1 MDIQINDEDEIRARR
16 REHINEMKREKEKQ
30 MMQRKRLRTMA
41 PYAVALLLM
50 AIAGAL
56 FLPGLLGKNTGNT
69 QRAEST
75 DNAPGV
81 ENANVSSTADVENAK
96 ADSEADVENANTD
109 STADVENAA
118 DAVETGEQAEEDSDT
133 EAKAAFPAV
142 NMDTESLQSLADT
155 ALSMGS
161 VPSKT
166 YFAEPSFDVLQ
177 LYDSLKS
184 GDTLYSEHVILIDLD
199 ENSIVAQKGAFDRIN
214 PASMTKVLT
223 VLVAA
228 EHIKNLDDTFTMTL
242 EITDYGYV
250 HDCSSAGFEKDET
263 ITVRDLFY
271 GTVLPSGAD
280 AAVGLATYVAGS
292 QEAFVDLMNQK
303 LEELGLSGTAHMT
316 NCVGIYDENHYCTA
330 YDMAMIMEAAIDNE
344 FCREVL
350 SAHTY
355 TTSETEQHPE
365 GIELSNWFLRRIED
379 KDSGGE
385 VICGK
390 TGYVVQSKNCA
401 VSYEVDESGRGFVC
415 VTAGAGSV
423 WQCIYDHAG
432 LYKQF
437 SAAAEGG
444 TNDDTQ

>member
-1 MDIQINDEDEIRARR
+1 MDIQINDEEEIRACR

-30 MMQRKRLRTMA
+30 RMQRERFRKAA
-41 PYAVALLLM
+41 PFAAALIFLVF
-50 AIAGAL
+50 AGVL
-56 FLPGLLGKNTGNT
+56 VLPGQFRKDAGNAQT
-69 QRAEST
+69 IEST
-75 DNAPGV
+75 DNASDM
-81 ENANVSSTADVENAK
+81 ENA
-96 ADSEADVENANTD
+96 
-109 STADVENAA
+109 
-118 DAVETGEQAEEDSDT
+118 SDT
-133 EAKAAFPAV
+133 ESAAETGTETDAVFPV
-142 NMDTESLQSLADT
+142 ISIDTEPLQSLADA
-155 ALSMGS
+155 ALSVGA
-161 VPSKT
+161 VPPKIYS
-166 YFAEPSFDVLQ
+166 AEASSDVLQ

-184 GDTLYSEHVILIDLD
+184 GDTLYSENVVLVDLS

-242 EITDYGYV
+242 EITDYGYM

-292 QEAFVDLMNQK
+292 QEAFVELMNQK
-303 LEELGLSGTAHMT
+303 LEELGLADTAHMT
-316 NCVGIYDENHYCTA
+316 NCVGIYDENHYCTV
-330 YDMAMIMEAAIDNE
+330 YDMAMIMEAAIDNDL
-344 FCREVL
+344 CREVL
-350 SAHTY
+350 SAHIY

-401 VSYEVDESGRGFVC
+401 VSYDVDENGTGFVC

-437 SAAAEGG
+437 STAAEGG
-444 TNDDTQ
+444 TNNDTQ

>member
-1 MDIQINDEDEIRARR
+1 MDIQINDEEEIRARR

-30 MMQRKRLRTMA
+30 MMQRERFRKAA
-41 PYAVALLLM
+41 PFAAALIFLVF
-50 AIAGAL
+50 AGVL
-56 FLPGLLGKNTGNT
+56 VLPGQFRKDAGNAQT
-69 QRAEST
+69 IEST
-75 DNAPGV
+75 DNTAGM
-81 ENANVSSTADVENAK
+81 ENTSDIES
-96 ADSEADVENANTD
+96 
-109 STADVENAA
+109 AA
-118 DAVETGEQAEEDSDT
+118 ETGTETDVAFPVISIDT
-133 EAKAAFPAV
+133 EP
-142 NMDTESLQSLADT
+142 LQSLADA
-155 ALSMGS
+155 ALSVGA
-161 VPSKT
+161 VPPKIYS
-166 YFAEPSFDVLQ
+166 AEASSDVLQ

-184 GDTLYSEHVILIDLD
+184 GDTLYSENVVLVDLS

-242 EITDYGYV
+242 EITDYGYM

-292 QEAFVDLMNQK
+292 QEAFVELMNQK
-303 LEELGLSGTAHMT
+303 LEELGLADTAHMT
-316 NCVGIYDENHYCTA
+316 NCVGIYDENHYCTV
-330 YDMAMIMEAAIDNE
+330 YDMAMIMEAAIDNDL
-344 FCREVL
+344 CREVL

-401 VSYEVDESGRGFVC
+401 VSYDVDENGTGFVC

-437 SAAAEGG
+437 STAAEGG
-444 TNDDTQ
+444 TNNDTQ

>member
-1 MDIQINDEDEIRARR
+1 MDIQINDEEEIRARR

-30 MMQRKRLRTMA
+30 RMQRERFRKAA
-41 PYAVALLLM
+41 PFAAALIFLVF
-50 AIAGAL
+50 AGVL
-56 FLPGLLGKNTGNT
+56 VLPGQFRKDAGNAQT
-69 QRAEST
+69 IEST
-75 DNAPGV
+75 DNASDM
-81 ENANVSSTADVENAK
+81 ENA
-96 ADSEADVENANTD
+96 
-109 STADVENAA
+109 
-118 DAVETGEQAEEDSDT
+118 SDT
-133 EAKAAFPAV
+133 ESAAETETETDAAFPV
-142 NMDTESLQSLADT
+142 ISIDTEPLQSLADA
-155 ALSMGS
+155 ALSVGA
-161 VPSKT
+161 VPPKIYS
-166 YFAEPSFDVLQ
+166 AEASSDVLQ

-184 GDTLYSEHVILIDLD
+184 GDTLYSENVVLVDLS
-199 ENSIVAQKGAFDRIN
+199 ENSIVAQKGAFDKIN

-242 EITDYGYV
+242 EITDYGYM

-292 QEAFVDLMNQK
+292 QEAFVELMNQK
-303 LEELGLSGTAHMT
+303 LEELGLADTAHMT
-316 NCVGIYDENHYCTA
+316 NCVGIYDENHYCTL
-330 YDMAMIMEAAIDNE
+330 YDMAMIMEAAIDNDL
-344 FCREVL
+344 CREVL
-350 SAHTY
+350 SAHIY

-401 VSYEVDESGRGFVC
+401 VSYDVDENGTGFVC

-437 SAAAEGG
+437 STAAEGG
-444 TNDDTQ
+444 TNNDTQ

>member
-1 MDIQINDEDEIRARR
+1 MDIQINDEEEIRARR

-30 MMQRKRLRTMA
+30 RMQRERFRKAA
-41 PYAVALLLM
+41 PFAAALIFLVF
-50 AIAGAL
+50 AGVL
-56 FLPGLLGKNTGNT
+56 VLPGQFRKDAGNAQT
-69 QRAEST
+69 IEST
-75 DNAPGV
+75 DNAAGM
-81 ENANVSSTADVENAK
+81 ENTSDIESAAETET
-96 ADSEADVENANTD
+96 ETD
-109 STADVENAA
+109 
-118 DAVETGEQAEEDSDT
+118 
-133 EAKAAFPAV
+133 AAFPV
-142 NMDTESLQSLADT
+142 ISIDTEPLQSLADA
-155 ALSMGS
+155 ALSVGA
-161 VPSKT
+161 VPPKIYS
-166 YFAEPSFDVLQ
+166 AEASSDVLQ

-184 GDTLYSEHVILIDLD
+184 GDTLYSENVVLVDLS
-199 ENSIVAQKGAFDRIN
+199 ENSIVAWKGAFDRIN

-242 EITDYGYV
+242 EITDYGYM

-292 QEAFVDLMNQK
+292 QEAFVELMNQK
-303 LEELGLSGTAHMT
+303 LEELGLADTAHMT
-316 NCVGIYDENHYCTA
+316 NCVGIYDENHYCTV
-330 YDMAMIMEAAIDNE
+330 YDMAMIMEAAIDNDL
-344 FCREVL
+344 CREVL

-390 TGYVVQSKNCA
+390 TGFVVQSKNCA
-401 VSYEVDESGRGFVC
+401 VSYDVDENGTGFVC

-437 SAAAEGG
+437 STAAEGG
-444 TNDDTQ
+444 TNNDTQ

>member
-1 MDIQINDEDEIRARR
+1 MDIQINDEEEIRARR

-30 MMQRKRLRTMA
+30 MMQRERFRKAA
-41 PYAVALLLM
+41 PFAAALVFLVF
-50 AIAGAL
+50 AGVL
-56 FLPGLLGKNTGNT
+56 VLPGQFRKDAGNAQT
-69 QRAEST
+69 IEST
-75 DNAPGV
+75 DDASDM
-81 ENANVSSTADVENAK
+81 ENTSDIES
-96 ADSEADVENANTD
+96 
-109 STADVENAA
+109 AA
-118 DAVETGEQAEEDSDT
+118 ETETETDAVFPVISIDT
-133 EAKAAFPAV
+133 EP
-142 NMDTESLQSLADT
+142 LQSLADA
-155 ALSMGS
+155 ALSVGAVS
-161 VPSKT
+161 PKIYS
-166 YFAEPSFDVLQ
+166 AEASSDVLQ

-184 GDTLYSEHVILIDLD
+184 GDTLYSENVVLVDLS

-242 EITDYGYV
+242 EITDYGYM

-292 QEAFVDLMNQK
+292 QEAFVELMNQK
-303 LEELGLSGTAHMT
+303 LEELGLADTAHMT
-316 NCVGIYDENHYCTA
+316 NCVGIYDENHYCTV
-330 YDMAMIMEAAIDNE
+330 YDMAMIMEAAIDNDL
-344 FCREVL
+344 CREVL
-350 SAHTY
+350 SAHIY

-401 VSYEVDESGRGFVC
+401 VSYDVDENGTGFVC

-437 SAAAEGG
+437 STAAEGG
-444 TNDDTQ
+444 TNNDTQ